1 MKKNVLIGLLA
12 LLALIVSACA
22 TPAPAAPTVMLEP
35 TSRPVDLPQTEAQV
49 PRVTAE
55 EAKAAVDGGT
65 AVIVDVRII
74 ESFAAQ
80 HIQGAL
86 SIPLTGIEADPAGVK
101 LDKDKWIITYCT

>member
-1 MKKNVLIGLLA
+1 MFHRADSRADRDAG
-12 LLALIVSACA
+12 
-22 TPAPAAPTVMLEP
+22 TD
-35 TSRPVDLPQTEAQV
+35 SRPPSLPQTEADV

-55 EAKAAVDGGT
+55 EAKAALDSGT
-65 AVIVDVRII
+65 AVIVDVRIL

-86 SIPLTGIEADPAGVK
+86 SIPLAGIEADPAGVK